1 MMDFD
6 ITAPDK
12 AIDLFSS
19 NGQGWRPE
27 CTVTLE
33 GMHKRDL
40 RSRATTKK
48 VFYKASVVVVQE
60 GKGRSISGHS
70 PKGSFFVVK

>member
-1 MMDFD
+1 M
-6 ITAPDK
+6 TAPDK

-33 GMHKRDL
+33 GMYKRDL
-40 RSRATTKK
+40 KRRVTTKK
-48 VFYKASVVVVQE
+48 MFDKVSWSVVQD
-60 GKGRSISGHS
+60 GKGRSISGHNNN
-70 PKGSFFVVK
+70 KRSFLMTW